1 MMKFPDEK
9 CNYYLV
15 ENRDRVSTIKR
26 ITQEEAETT
35 IDRIIE
41 SWFC

>member
-1 MMKFPDEK
+1 MMRFPDEK

-26 ITQEEAETT
+26 ITQQDAERT
-35 IDRIIE
+35 IDKIIE
-41 SWFC
+41 S